1 MPLFLGTSLC
11 LEQKFVL
18 GLSPLMLI
26 VACIAVPVAL
36 SFLGL
41 KLTRNLVPL
50 SFLKKHHDVTGPLYT
65 TLGTIYG
72 IFLALIVSTT
82 WQFYSTTSANLV
94 QEARC
99 LGAMHS
105 DAEAYAPAFRD
116 QLRKIIREYRDALVE
131 QEWRTLAK
139 GEASPEANRLLDQL
153 TEAYTHHKMTDAS
166 EATFFHESVVN
177 LNHIR
182 ALRSSRLDDA
192 SSGLLPFLWWV
203 LVVGGVATVGFSF
216 LFGAE
221 NFRAQA
227 IMTMLITGVI
237 FLAFYT
243 IVNLDFP
250 YSGVVA
256 IPSTPF
262 QELIFK

>member
-1 MPLFLGTSLC
+1 
-11 LEQKFVL
+11 
-18 GLSPLMLI
+18 
-26 VACIAVPVAL
+26 
-36 SFLGL
+36 
-41 KLTRNLVPL
+41 
-50 SFLKKHHDVTGPLYT
+50 
-65 TLGTIYG
+65 
-72 IFLALIVSTT
+72 
-82 WQFYSTTSANLV
+82 
-94 QEARC
+94 
-99 LGAMHS
+99 
-105 DAEAYAPAFRD
+105 
-116 QLRKIIREYRDALVE
+116 
-131 QEWRTLAK
+131 
-139 GEASPEANRLLDQL
+139 
-153 TEAYTHHKMTDAS
+153 MTDAS
-166 EATFFHESVVN
+166 EAAFFHESVVN

-256 IPSTPF
+256 IPSTTF